1 MKVINLKDG
10 TAHYQGNPGY
20 AAPKAFAD
28 GSRQQWQLQAVG
40 QTHMQMQ
47 RPGEELGD
55 EEDEELD
62 PGTGTESEPTSLPD
76 EAPAVEPEDFDGNRS
91 ELDIKRA
98 QASSRPM

>member
-1 MKVINLKDG
+1 MKVVNLKDG
-10 TAHYQGNPGY
+10 TAHYQGNSGY
-20 AAPKAFAD
+20 NAPKAFED
-28 GSRQQWQLQAVG
+28 GSRQQWQLQAVV
-40 QTHMQMQ
+40 QTQMQ
-47 RPGEELGD
+47 RPGEDLGD

-91 ELDIKRA
+91 ALDIKRA